1 MKHIQAIRISVLTA
15 GRSIHSHRFAT
26 LLIQV
31 SASKKRCENQ
41 DHNTPQS
48 ICGCLA
54 DNNRVKI
61 YTCEH
66 RVSRYNGYDSYRRF
80 CRGFYLDRY
89 HLPVAK
95 RHELEIIFSE
105 VQQFRATKLSAKRA
119 NSRVLK
125 VILYG
130 SYARGDWVEDRLSG
144 YRSDYDILI
153 VVNSG
158 AFAQEQELWL
168 GLDERLLR
176 EQIAHRIETPVI
188 PIIHSLH
195 DVNDQLSRGRPFF
208 VDIKRDGKIL
218 YEEDG
223 HPLAQPRPLTKEE
236 AKAEAQKNFEQWYKL
251 SQEALVG
258 AQLMLERNIW
268 RHGAFMLHQA
278 VEEAYHCL
286 LLTLTLYSP
295 KSHRIKV
302 LRSKAEDLDKRLI
315 DAWPRDSRM
324 TVVVSSFSPAHVS
337 RRAIRRTM
345 RSPGR
350 NLDGWWNECRHC
362 RHRSRL
368 SVRNASANAAAD
380 SKTLPWSWRH
390 SSRPLARLLL
400 TANPI
405 AEVPRFVSSSWT
417 A

>member
-1 MKHIQAIRISVLTA
+1 MDTIPTEDFDAALTLTD
-15 GRSIHSHRFAT
+15 T
-26 LLIQV
+26 L
-31 SASKKRCENQ
+31 
-41 DHNTPQS
+41 D
-48 ICGCLA
+48 
-54 DNNRVKI
+54 
-61 YTCEH
+61 
-66 RVSRYNGYDSYRRF
+66 
-80 CRGFYLDRY
+80 
-89 HLPVAK
+89 HLPAAK
-95 RHELEIIFSE
+95 RRELARVLEIIFSE
-105 VQQFRATKLSAKRA
+105 VEQFRATKLSTKRA
-119 NSRVLK
+119 NNHVLK

-153 VVNSG
+153 IVNSD

-188 PIIHSLH
+188 PIVHSLH

-208 VDIKRDGKIL
+208 VDIKRDGKVL

-236 AKAEAQKNFEQWYKL
+236 AKAEAQKNFERWYQL

-302 LRSKAEDLDKRLI
+302 LRSKAEDLDKKLI

-324 TVVVSSFSPAHVS
+324 ARRRFELLSRAYVEARYSPNY
-337 RRAIRRTM
+337 AITKEE
-345 RSPGR
+345 
-350 NLDGWWNECRHC
+350 LGWLVERVQALQASVASICEE
-362 RHRSRL
+362 RL
-368 SVRNASANAAAD
+368 R
-380 SKTLPWSWRH
+380 
-390 SSRPLARLLL
+390 
-400 TANPI
+400 
-405 AEVPRFVSSSWT
+405 
-417 A
+417 

>member
-1 MKHIQAIRISVLTA
+1 MDTIPTEDFDAALTLTD
-15 GRSIHSHRFAT
+15 T
-26 LLIQV
+26 L
-31 SASKKRCENQ
+31 
-41 DHNTPQS
+41 D
-48 ICGCLA
+48 
-54 DNNRVKI
+54 
-61 YTCEH
+61 
-66 RVSRYNGYDSYRRF
+66 
-80 CRGFYLDRY
+80 
-89 HLPVAK
+89 HLPAAK
-95 RHELEIIFSE
+95 RRELARVLEIIFAE
-105 VQQFRATKLSAKRA
+105 VEQFRATKLSAKRA
-119 NSRVLK
+119 NSQVLK

-153 VVNSG
+153 VVNSD

-176 EQIAHRIETPVI
+176 EQIGHRIETPVI

-195 DVNDQLSRGRPFF
+195 DVNQQLSRGRPFF
-208 VDIKRDGKIL
+208 VDIKRDGKVL

-268 RHGAFMLHQA
+268 RDGAFMLHQA
-278 VEEAYHCL
+278 TERAYHCL

-315 DAWPRDSRM
+315 EVWPRDSRM
-324 TVVVSSFSPAHVS
+324 ARRRFELLSRAYVEARYSPNY
-337 RRAIRRTM
+337 AIT
-345 RSPGR
+345 SEE
-350 NLDGWWNECRHC
+350 LGWLVERVQA
-362 RHRSRL
+362 L
-368 SVRNASANAAAD
+368 QASVASICEE
-380 SKTLPWSWRH
+380 
-390 SSRPLARLLL
+390 RLL
-400 TANPI
+400 
-405 AEVPRFVSSSWT
+405 
-417 A
+417 

>member
-1 MKHIQAIRISVLTA
+1 MDTIPTEDFVAAFTLTDTICRQPS
-15 GRSIHSHRFAT
+15 G
-26 LLIQV
+26 
-31 SASKKRCENQ
+31 AS
-41 DHNTPQS
+41 
-48 ICGCLA
+48 
-54 DNNRVKI
+54 
-61 YTCEH
+61 
-66 RVSRYNGYDSYRRF
+66 
-80 CRGFYLDRY
+80 
-89 HLPVAK
+89 LPV
-95 RHELEIIFSE
+95 LEIIFSE

-144 YRSDYDILI
+144 YRSDYDIQI
-153 VVNSG
+153 VVNSE

-188 PIIHSLH
+188 PIVHSLH

-208 VDIKRDGKIL
+208 VDIKRDGKVL

-236 AKAEAQKNFEQWYKL
+236 AKAEAQKNFEQWYQL

-295 KSHRIKV
+295 KSHRKKM
-302 LRSKAEDLDKRLI
+302 LHSKAEDLDKRLI
-315 DAWPRDSRM
+315 DAWPRDNRMAGRRFELLSRAY
-324 TVVVSSFSPAHVS
+324 VEARYSPNYSITPEELGWLV
-337 RRAIRRTM
+337 
-345 RSPGR
+345 GR
-350 NLDGWWNECRHC
+350 VQALQASVASICEE
-362 RHRSRL
+362 RL
-368 SVRNASANAAAD
+368 R
-380 SKTLPWSWRH
+380 
-390 SSRPLARLLL
+390 
-400 TANPI
+400 
-405 AEVPRFVSSSWT
+405 
-417 A
+417 